1 LVTAR
6 KTVLHLIA
14 SSGCASDGLYVQVT
28 DGGSQAMEIALLG
41 IADRDDRPL
50 LVISPLYTNYELFA
64 KRVGRRIVSVT
75 RHLDDA

>member
-1 LVTAR
+1 M
-6 KTVLHLIA
+6 
-14 SSGCASDGLYVQVT
+14 QVT
-28 DGGSQAMEIALLG
+28 DGGSQAMELMLLG
-41 IADRDDRPL
+41 ITDSNDRPL